1 MAERRNANVCFI
13 YAVHYDTEKRHITK
27 VKGQISTGGTLGP
40 LQVLTKAEILAKID
54 ADWIVAT
61 VVKNDEGG
69 DKLTDVIPC
78 TINGKRYIKTVPN
91 DTEEDNLGEL
101 PTF

>member
-1 MAERRNANVCFI
+1 MAERRNAKVCFI
-13 YAVHYDTEKRHITK
+13 YAVHYNEEKRHISK
-27 VKGQISTGGTLGP
+27 VKARISTGGDLGP
-40 LQVLTKAEILAKID
+40 SQVLTKSEVLAKID

-61 VVKNDEGG
+61 TVKNDTGG
-69 DKLTDVIPC
+69 DKLTDVIAC